1 MLTIQFKL
9 WNMKMLLRSLHQLI
23 PIIYH
28 KCPCARSNTHTF
40 THARAHQIKS
50 KHPNT
55 NHPQCHRSH
64 KNASHW
70 QPMESVLRFSMKA
83 LKENLQ
89 LAYLIQLTRP
99 PLVSWS
105 SSSSEEASDLCSMID
120 KVFDLDNKVKAFK
133 IKNQFFNCLSY
144 NQTIF

>member
-1 MLTIQFKL
+1 MTSNDAKHLKGNAVDTYLDTVCSAHNHSLT
-9 WNMKMLLRSLHQLI
+9 
-23 PIIYH
+23 
-28 KCPCARSNTHTF
+28 
-40 THARAHQIKS
+40 HQIKS
-50 KHPNT
+50 KHSHT
-55 NHPQCHRSH
+55 NHPHCHRSQQ
-64 KNASHW
+64 NAP
-70 QPMESVLRFSMKA
+70 QGVPMESVLRFSLKA

-133 IKNQFFNCLSY
+133 IKNQFFSCLSY
-144 NQTIF
+144 TPTIFLIFIFCSYFF